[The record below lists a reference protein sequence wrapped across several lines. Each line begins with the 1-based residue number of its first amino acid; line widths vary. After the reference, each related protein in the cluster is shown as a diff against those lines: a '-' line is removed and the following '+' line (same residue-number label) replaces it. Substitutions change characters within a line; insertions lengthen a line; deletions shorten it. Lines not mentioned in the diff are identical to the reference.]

1 MCEAR
6 NVGSLIV
13 LEEAEPN
20 ILSSEHAFM
29 LEWKEQMQK
38 CLKISIPVSA
48 VCCISSG
55 GVTGVFAD
63 ATWASHNNKQVRAC
77 LPACRPAHHV
87 SDSAPVRRLHLHKS
101 VILAPRLPAAVAEE
115 RPGLVLGLQIPKCRQ
130 KAVTSL
136 AEAQAEA
143 AAAATAGHP
152 PGLRR
157 ADGHLSPSVAQ
168 PRPRWSMCR
177 VGALL
182 LVVALVACEGAAG
195 QGPDAGE
202 QRGPADAAAFLRM
215 RAAGGDGDG
224 DGKDAL
230 LEKRAPLLG
239 FHGVRGKKDDLDKR
253 APSLGFHGV
262 RGKKDDAD
270 DDDGFDKRA
279 PMRGFQGVRGK
290 KDEAEVEDAELGDG
304 ADYLQLAGLPYREDY
319 DADADGDAD
328 ADELQLDDPWLRD
341 EKRALKG
348 FFGTRGKKAP
358 QAGFYGV
365 RGKKGPSGFYGV
377 RGKKAPLSGFYGV
390 RGKKA
395 PSLGFH
401 GVRGKKDDGASPP
414 DLDSL
419 LYYLNEASEAT
430 RQKRGNT
437 KKAPVGFYGTRGKK
451 SWAPD
456 GGAASSSDS
465 IASSLINSQ

>member
-1 MCEAR
+1 
-6 NVGSLIV
+6 
-13 LEEAEPN
+13 
-20 ILSSEHAFM
+20 
-29 LEWKEQMQK
+29 
-38 CLKISIPVSA
+38 
-48 VCCISSG
+48 
-55 GVTGVFAD
+55 
-63 ATWASHNNKQVRAC
+63 
-77 LPACRPAHHV
+77 
-87 SDSAPVRRLHLHKS
+87 
-101 VILAPRLPAAVAEE
+101 
-115 RPGLVLGLQIPKCRQ
+115 
-130 KAVTSL
+130 
-136 AEAQAEA
+136 
-143 AAAATAGHP
+143 
-152 PGLRR
+152 
-157 ADGHLSPSVAQ
+157 
-168 PRPRWSMCR
+168 MCR

-182 LVVALVACEGAAG
+182 LLAALVACEGAAG

-202 QRGPADAAAFLRM
+202 QRAPADAAAFLRM
-215 RAAGGDGDG
+215 RAAGGDG

-239 FHGVRGKKDDLDKR
+239 FHGVRGKKDDLDELDKR

-290 KDEAEVEDAELGDG
+290 KDEADAEDAELGDG

-319 DADADGDAD
+319 DANADGDAD